1 MRPPTCSSAGST
13 RSGEHLTD
21 ASRRRPI
28 PVVREEL
35 PLFESG
41 RGPVG
46 IFGVPMDLGQDRR
59 GVDMGPSAIRYARLQ
74 AVLEELGYPVIDLGN
89 AGTPIPETVHQDEEI
104 RRLAAVR
111 GVCDE
116 VAERARTMISEEL
129 FPIFLGGDHSI
140 SIGTVSG
147 VAGSLGRTGLIW
159 LDAHADFNIP
169 ETSPSGNV
177 HGMPLAVL
185 TGRGHPDLV
194 GIGGEGASVRTEDV
208 VILGLRSVDEEERGL
223 PLEAGGRVYTMKEID
238 AYGIARVVRRA
249 LGDLSHL
256 ERVHLSFDLDV
267 VDPDVAPGVGTP
279 VRGGLTY
286 REAHLV
292 MELINEA
299 DIITSLDVV
308 EVNPILDYSNETAEL
323 AVELVASLM
332 GRQIIGLPE

>member
-1 MRPPTCSSAGST
+1 MFEST
-13 RSGEHLTD
+13 R
-21 ASRRRPI
+21 RPA
-28 PVVREEL
+28 
-35 PLFESG
+35 
-41 RGPVG
+41 G

-74 AVLEELGYPVIDLGN
+74 GALEELGYPVVDLGN
-89 AGTPIPETVHQDEEI
+89 AATPIPETVDEDGEV
-104 RRLAAVR
+104 RHLDAVR

-116 VAERARTMISEEL
+116 VAARAVAMLSEGL

-147 VAGSLGRTGLIW
+147 AARASGRTGVIW
-159 LDAHADFNIP
+159 LDAHADFNTP
-169 ETSPSGNV
+169 ETSPSGNI
-177 HGMPLAVL
+177 HGMPLSVL

-194 GIGGEGASVRTEDV
+194 GIGGGDASVRTEDV
-208 VILGLRSVDEEERGL
+208 VILGLRSVDAEERGL
-223 PLEAGGRVYTMKEID
+223 LLEAGVRVYTMKEID

-256 ERVHLSFDLDV
+256 DRIHLSVDLDA
-267 VDPDVAPGVGTP
+267 VDPSIAPGVGTP
-279 VRGGLTY
+279 VRGGLSY

-299 DIITSLDVV
+299 GIVSSLDVV
-308 EVNPILDYSNETAEL
+308 EVNPILDYGNETAEL

-332 GRQIIGLPE
+332 GRQIIGIPN

>member
-1 MRPPTCSSAGST
+1 
-13 RSGEHLTD
+13 
-21 ASRRRPI
+21 
-28 PVVREEL
+28 
-35 PLFESG
+35 
-41 RGPVG
+41 
-46 IFGVPMDLGQDRR
+46 MDLGQDRR

-74 AVLEELGYPVIDLGN
+74 GALEELGYPVVDLGN
-89 AGTPIPETVHQDEEI
+89 AATPIPEIVEKKGELRH
-104 RRLAAVR
+104 LAAVR
-111 GVCDE
+111 SVCEE
-116 VAERARTMISEEL
+116 VAGRAEAMLSEGL

-147 VAGSLGRTGLIW
+147 IARSSGRTGVIW
-159 LDAHADFNIP
+159 LDAHADFNIL
-169 ETSPSGNV
+169 ETSPSGNI
-177 HGMPLAVL
+177 HGMPLSAL

-194 GIGGEGASVRTEDV
+194 AIGGEGASVRTDDV
-208 VILGLRSVDEEERGL
+208 VILGLRSMDVKERGL
-223 PLEAGGRVYTMKEID
+223 LLETGIRVYTMKEID

-299 DIITSLDVV
+299 GIVTSLDVV

-332 GRQIIGLPE
+332 GRQIIGVPS